1 MKKQINLL
9 EGPIFPALTKLAL
22 PIMATSLIQMA
33 YNLIDMLW
41 IGRMGSDAVAAVGA
55 AGMYLWLASGLS
67 MLARMGG
74 QVKVGHAIGAKQ
86 QEESISYTKASI
98 QLALLFGMGFGLMSL
113 LLATPLI
120 GFFKLNSPQVV
131 ADANIY
137 LQITGGAIVF
147 QFLNQIF
154 TGIMTAM
161 GDSKTPFVATTAG
174 LVVNIVLDPVLIFGM
189 GLFPAMGAMG
199 AAIATALAQVIVTVL
214 FLRVLLK
221 DETIFR
227 RVKVFSRLEKQSM
240 IPILKIGFPSAM
252 QSMIFT
258 CISMVIARMV
268 AGFGD
273 AAVAVQ
279 KVGSQIESIS
289 WTTAEGFSAAVNS
302 FVAQNYGAK
311 NVKRIKKG
319 YTMSM
324 TVVFVWGLLCTALLM
339 LAPGPVFQLFIPD
352 KGILSMGI
360 SYLWILGISQL
371 FMCIEMTTAGA
382 FSGFGKTMP
391 PSVVG
396 IVFTAARIPAAM
408 ILSSTSLGLDGIWWS
423 ISISSVL
430 KGVVL
435 LACFMYYLRN
445 KDSKREGDSDE
456 ENYRK

>member
-131 ADANIY
+131 ADARIY

-161 GDSKTPFVATTAG
+161 GDSKTPFVATTVG

-199 AAIATALAQVIVTVL
+199 AAIATTLAQVIVTVL

-258 CISMVIARMV
+258 GISMVIARMV

-324 TVVFVWGLLCTALLM
+324 AVVFVWGLLCTALLM